1 MKVSLFYVQQNKV
14 KNADAF
20 EKHYLKKIK
29 KNMSLQIISIQ
40 SFASVPSVPKISIF
54 LLFKFSMT
62 LSAIDCMCR
71 PEVPEATIIKD
82 VKDDISSTSK
92 EHMFIALSSSKE
104 LLQFFTISFEDLG
117 LGDIYRNYNHLIN
130 LSRISF

>member
-1 MKVSLFYVQQNKV
+1 
-14 KNADAF
+14 
-20 EKHYLKKIK
+20 
-29 KNMSLQIISIQ
+29 
-40 SFASVPSVPKISIF
+40 
-54 LLFKFSMT
+54 
-62 LSAIDCMCR
+62 MCR

-130 LSRISF
+130 SSRISF